1 MVDLH
6 PIHPGEILREELL
19 KTYQITPQQ
28 LAQSIKVKDNIIE
41 ELVKEQR
48 DITPELS
55 YRLEL
60 ARIQRQ
66 IKPYPRK
73 ETANKE
79 ARIVIGRII
88 KKERRKAR
96 LEKKRLKKELGKQKD
111 LVLRINWGLEETG
124 TQDSLGEETTKK
136 VLNAFLEVAKQKLLQ
151 GESINFK
158 GYFTIKR
165 STTKQKGSKHCGK
178 HDKSLNDF
186 KQANKGKGITVFAKS
201 EKFKGIVN
209 EMRKCRNCKN
219 KKQQLDKKR
228 FKIDILSPIVEYFL
242 PSSLASEK
250 YDFLHERPDIL
261 IDYFSG
267 ETNLDKYRVGIELS
281 EFFGCGKI
289 GKDGENGAKERFTI
303 AKIEKSFEK
312 EELVS
317 KNKKK
322 KENVFEITGK
332 EKIDEDT
339 DSISYE
345 MNIKGIPTDNLLTDM
360 EID

>member
-1 MVDLH
+1 MLG
-6 PIHPGEILREELL
+6 II
-19 KTYQITPQQ
+19 QITQE
-28 LAQSIKVKDNIIE
+28 V
-41 ELVKEQR
+41 
-48 DITPELS
+48 
-55 YRLEL
+55 
-60 ARIQRQ
+60 
-66 IKPYPRK
+66 
-73 ETANKE
+73 NK
-79 ARIVIGRII
+79 
-88 KKERRKAR
+88 KSK
-96 LEKKRLKKELGKQKD
+96 
-111 LVLRINWGLEETG
+111 IN
-124 TQDSLGEETTKK
+124 SKETTKK

-219 KKQQLDKKR
+219 KKQQLDKM
-228 FKIDILSPIVEYFL
+228 EYFL